1 MSHADLPTT
10 HEGFPIVAV
19 VFGPDEDGDFIAVKP
34 GRRYEYLSG
43 FAPTPADAVRELAE
57 ALDGVD
63 EIIDE
68 MERSA

>member
-10 HEGFPIVAV
+10 HENLPIVAV
-19 VFGPDEDGDFIAVKP
+19 VFGPDEDGDYIAVKP
-34 GRRYEYLSG
+34 GHRYEYLSG
-43 FAPTPADAVRELAE
+43 FAPTPEDAVRELGE

-68 MERSA
+68 MERDA